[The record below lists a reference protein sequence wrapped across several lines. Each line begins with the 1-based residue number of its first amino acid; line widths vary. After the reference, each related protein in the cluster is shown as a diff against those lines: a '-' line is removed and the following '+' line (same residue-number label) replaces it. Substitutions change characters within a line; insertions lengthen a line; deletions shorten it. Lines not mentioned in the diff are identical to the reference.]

1 MNDHSWIALSALVAL
16 LVGTAT
22 SWFRLRH
29 LPEIRP
35 WLLRHVIGNF
45 VLAVGLFAAWH
56 FDLALFYYAAIV
68 AGVFAMWI
76 LGTRKLREAV
86 QKNK

>member
-1 MNDHSWIALSALVAL
+1 M
-16 LVGTAT
+16 
-22 SWFRLRH
+22 
-29 LPEIRP
+29 RP

-45 VLAVGLFAAWH
+45 VLAVGLLAAWH

-76 LGTRKLREAV
+76 WGTWKLRDAV